1 MAFYRK
7 LTEGWRLTDGIL
19 PESLMEKP
27 MNVYDALREAGRIP
41 DAEMSLNA
49 MECEW
54 ISLREWTYS
63 LLLDT
68 PGEDDERVYIE
79 LPKCAGTGK
88 AYLNGEMI
96 GTLYSGAVRLDATGA
111 MKDEGENRLELKFHP
126 RHHARPGMSRPLP
139 ETGLPCAPVMRTVNF
154 ALVERMNVSSRMDGR
169 DGIIEIE
176 LHIDAFTGGKYLF
189 AYGVMLDGETVGRF
203 EFPEKLKAA
212 KRVVKHEIRI
222 KDALYFE
229 PERLEETIYSVKFT
243 LERGGVGCDV
253 RHTET
258 AFRKSAPLKCMAVRT
273 WPVTGDLIDRLLE
286 AGADGIVMTGQPEDA
301 FEKNDFLAGLTVVP
315 DGERIDSVGMLT
327 AQEMERYASGE
338 AFWPMNSPAWK
349 LRGGCAPENGETYG
363 AEAEKYAKA
372 VRFLQA
378 QRVKLSGLDKRRKG
392 EKAIVQADEDFA
404 YFAGSALIE
413 KSGGERPA
421 LSLLKEAWNGAR
433 VYCELPEGGMA
444 QCDRLLQMNVWALT
458 EGLRGSILTAS
469 VKIMDGQGNKLA
481 EERFPVMGG
490 EARLAGSVEIRTP
503 ETEGI
508 LIVRSEL
515 KNDQGGVICGAD
527 DVLVIGSE
535 PALKILL
542 AAEET
547 KLNSRFAGIRN
558 EGAYAAVSAGKALL
572 PGEETEKTGAEWINA

>member
-27 MNVYDALREAGRIP
+27 VNVYDALREAGRIP

-68 PGEDDERVYIE
+68 PDEDDERVYIE
-79 LPKCAGTGK
+79 LPKCSGAGK

-96 GTLYSGAVRLDATGA
+96 GALYSGAVRLDATGA
-111 MKDEGENRLELKFHP
+111 MREEGENLLELKFNP
-126 RHHARPGMSRPLP
+126 RHHVRPGMNRPLP
-139 ETGLPCAPVMRTVNF
+139 ETGLLTAPVMRTVNF

-222 KDALYFE
+222 KDAMYFE

-258 AFRKSAPLKCMAVRT
+258 AFRKNAPLKCMAVKE
-273 WPVTGDLIDRLLE
+273 WPVTGDMIDQLLE
-286 AGADGIVMTGQPEDA
+286 TGADGIVLMGQPEAA
-301 FEKNDFLAGLTVVP
+301 FEKNDFLAGLTVVS
-315 DGERIDSVGMLT
+315 DGERMDEIGMLT
-327 AQEMERYASGE
+327 AAEMEKYAAGE
-338 AFWPMNSPAWK
+338 KCWPMNTPVWK
-349 LRGGCAPENGETYG
+349 LRGGCAPESGETYG
-363 AEAEKYAKA
+363 AENEKYAKA

-378 QRVKLSGLDKRRKG
+378 QQVMLSAFDKRRKA
-392 EKAIVQADEDFA
+392 EMAIVQADEEFA
-404 YFAGSALIE
+404 FFAGNALIE
-413 KSGGERPA
+413 KSGSARPA
-421 LSLLKEAWNGAR
+421 LAMLKAAWNGAG
-433 VYCELPEGGMA
+433 VYCELPEGGKA
-444 QCDRLLQMNVWALT
+444 KCDRLLQMNVWALT
-458 EGLRGSILTAS
+458 EGMRGSILTAS

-481 EERFPVMGG
+481 EESFPVMGG
-490 EARLAGSVEIRTP
+490 EARLAGLTEVRTP

-515 KNDQGGVICGAD
+515 KGEKGATVCCTDSVLMVGGASAV
-527 DVLVIGSE
+527 
-535 PALKILL
+535 KILL
-542 AAEET
+542 DAEET

-558 EGAYAAVSAGKALL
+558 EGSHAAVSAGKALL
-572 PGEETEKTGAEWINA
+572 PGEEMEKTGAEWINA